1 MANGFDITDP
11 TQLTASPETEDNAP
25 IPMEDL
31 NNTQPD
37 PNDPNVMFS
46 EAALQRDKDF
56 RDIDTYTEL
65 GLSPK
70 NIVSI
75 MGSNEGRSEQE
86 IAAAIMSKYEIEQA
100 EIREENEKHKLE
112 FEQNKREIEKRQA
125 ALKDQRLKKKDLPLG
140 PDGETS
146 VSGVDGDGRPEAV
159 ADPKLFADWESIKAD
174 KDLAH
179 YADLYYQPE
188 GVDTP
193 EMIRLAGI
201 NKSLANTANM
211 QFYSQELLEA
221 IDEGD
226 MSTARQMFEVMDGL
240 GAELPSELNKSEIE
254 NLNFDWSILTK
265 WGAEQNK
272 RYKSDAAVQMTEL
285 KEAYSVLG
293 IEYNLNPESP
303 LDMQQAIGEA
313 YDLDSSL
320 EETTQAYEVTKRA
333 MKEAG
338 EDMSSLELGY
348 ELTAGIG
355 VRWLKSVFDAG
366 VGLRAIAD
374 KNIAKIAEKAGFI
387 SSNKSA
393 KIQNES
399 MERFRYLDYIETYN
413 AEKKRQ
419 RNLQAGLSEKAQG
432 MYLGEAWRADDIS
445 VGDAALKTVLFG
457 ADLVPDVLFALGTL
471 GVASGVRMTAK
482 EASKKA
488 VKNALAGSTKA
499 AVNKAMRRQAKAEGK
514 KAFIKAGGREAT
526 SLMVGVGG
534 FFGVKSGT
542 ATYQS
547 VWDRRDLT
555 EADKLFLSTVV
566 GVAEGTLTYVFSGAE
581 RVGAAATRTW
591 LTKAGG
597 REGIKKATKEA
608 IKGLT
613 QKKIWFQG
621 AKDTGGEW
629 LEEAMIE
636 TIDQGTRNLIE
647 WSHGRDVEPIDWLA
661 IEDAGLGGLI
671 GTGPLAVIGT
681 GSRSYIHS
689 KVSGAKVDLLRKLND
704 LDDKILATKPG
715 PALEILKAQRKTFNT
730 SLAKINAKSQE
741 EFDKMTDSEKEA
753 VGGLAREM
761 ETLKQEIDD
770 ARGVNDIDTVRAL
783 ESQYEQ
789 KLELKN
795 EIEEAADSRQPVA
808 NTVLAVDSEGNKNP
822 STAKDVTPE
831 QKAKNDAAPTATE
844 EQINNQ
850 EKTTESAEEA
860 KVNKRFNSALNSLGK
875 HLGLTASDPEN
886 ATKHKRT
893 VKTQRTRAINLLAS
907 LDGGTP
913 EAKAKAVET
922 IDAYIEA
929 KELVAQA
936 DSGAA
941 AGVSEEGR
949 SRIEKAR
956 EVIKSAE
963 EQTAS
968 GRPKPLAEEDPA
980 EIAQEA
986 VEDNSITLEV
996 GQDIDLNS
1004 DWIGEGE
1011 GKISLA
1017 VVNQI
1022 KRLKKAFGGILDR
1035 YGIKVQV
1042 HLTTDSFTKAT
1053 GKGVNTRGMYSHS
1066 TKTIHIQP
1074 RSRKSD
1080 VQEEFGHGVF
1090 RTIMSNNSKLRNE
1103 VYNELRFM
1111 NKSLAVKA
1119 DGTIDISEW
1128 VKVDNGN
1135 NGKTA
1140 DGRGPDFTSDKARQ
1154 EYQDNPA
1161 LKALI
1166 DTEILYAGKESNV
1179 RQEEAI
1185 MSALTA
1191 YATNPSK
1198 FKGPKGEGMINRIIR
1213 MFNRVMKVGGY
1224 KGNYITTQ
1232 DSFFTMAAKFKEAT
1246 EGAVTEVETK
1256 TEDYAAPATTEQAV
1270 PPTPPPT
1277 DQAPPTPPPTAQE
1290 APAPPAAQETE
1301 AKPAVSKEKVDPEVQ
1316 SQGRVSENLR
1326 GKKIQDLVGK
1336 KLAFEIT
1343 PSHEV
1348 LREDMGE
1355 KQFVEVIVQELPGT
1369 PWGIGF
1375 TVTKGADLGGRYKS
1389 VDNNTQFSR
1398 FIDKLN
1404 KAHTIDIIGKGITPQ
1419 NIESA
1424 LNSLQRRDSDSWDY
1438 GKKQNT
1444 GKEAFAPSKAL
1455 SNLESGPAG
1464 MLIKLVEAD
1473 AKTDDSFESRGY
1485 DSYPNLDGAEVFFTQ
1500 TVSRP
1505 NQSGVSTIRSVK
1517 EKSIKVN
1524 DFWHFRNLYAKFT
1537 GNGQLRERME
1547 DMYYVKDGVKYPDLQ
1562 PPPPRRDRQ
1571 TREILKMDVPYM
1583 KSYQEF
1589 KGEQR
1594 QEEDKQTS
1602 EMSQQWSDL
1611 TKEVSQLFRSSNKKL
1626 DLYTQES
1633 DFQPITSS
1641 EVGFTGVDALSK
1653 QIESLVIAKKNI
1665 QALIDS
1671 DITAED
1677 LNALRG
1683 GPGQDINKATNPEI
1697 FNMSGLTPF
1706 SEAQDGDVVADGE
1719 IDLSETPGDFASEDF
1734 DRGPIEIP
1742 LSVQEAENDI
1752 EYTKAS
1758 DLQGYEVATSG
1769 FDGTFPFKDKHFDV
1783 RSGVLDLV
1791 NKTIKNEEGEE
1802 SYVYTTHRDIAKAN
1816 SVRKKLERAAKK
1828 DAAKDSPKGAVY
1840 MTFAILYK
1848 DRALGNPDIFRGL
1861 MTMYGDQTKDPSK
1874 LNDILNDLP
1883 SNLKDTLFGAMLSSV
1898 YRLDVSVSQKMRL
1911 EKMLQKTNPKL
1922 EVQSKEDMDAVMQ
1935 ILAATNEEDISNEAG
1950 QTFKNRERVSKALL
1964 SAMDI
1969 NKNDFINQ
1977 IIDPRFRGAATN
1989 TGYIVAATKI
1999 PYTID
2004 KNGDVQ
2010 GFDVASLPDQG
2021 FAGGLYTTSKP
2032 EGIKLLDKMYPIE
2045 QAIPSYPVKT
2055 SITEEVA
2062 DKRRRGGTK
2071 EVTYETEMPIGELA
2085 KRAPEEAERKAK
2097 EGAGFST
2104 PEGEWNIQNDTTQ
2117 DSNVGIGQ
2125 GTVVLGVKEKV
2136 GEEVG
2141 EEVTSDYRS
2150 EDYESRG
2157 GMMDSQTDNGEFQLR
2172 EKTWFQEWRGKWLRR
2187 LADKYRDVLLIQEDI
2202 EKHKGAGVKESQDF
2216 KMAEERMYG
2225 KAANDLQKL
2234 EEKTKE
2240 MTEMMKKMGLTQG
2253 EVSDYMYALHA
2264 KERNALILERDG
2276 VENGSGMTDAEVD
2289 AILAEL
2295 NPSKKADL
2303 DKVLEIVRN
2312 IQQDTR
2318 DTMVRFGLESQET
2331 IDVFEGQFKNYVP
2344 LAGIAVDETDSANT
2358 KYPTGGAGMSV
2369 QGDSYKKAKG
2379 RKSQAANLLAQVI
2392 AQNASVHISGR
2403 TNEALQSLHELVAEN
2418 PNSKVWK
2425 IINEASYGDAHVV
2438 PVRINGEQKYIRF
2451 ADSSY
2456 AETLKGMS
2464 VPRTNALVK
2473 ILRAPANWLRR
2484 SFTTL
2489 NPEFVISNFSRDI
2502 QSALFNAMAEADIEG
2517 GALLGTNAVKDIMKM
2532 VGPSLKTLVKGVA
2545 GKSGDPMI
2553 EKYYAD
2559 FQEDGGKT
2567 GWAYAK
2573 PLSDIAAQIEKETTD
2588 KSTAQNILGKA
2599 EAFAETIEGVN
2610 DAFENSIRLA
2620 AYIGA
2625 RENGVSR
2632 GKAAQLAKNITVN
2645 FNKHGEYGQALNAV
2659 YLFFNASIQGTMRL
2673 GKSLLTMKP
2682 PIKPNGVRAEW
2693 YQRIN
2698 GAQKMA
2704 AGLTVF
2710 SAMLATI
2717 GRAMSDEDEDGTLF
2731 YDKIPDYVKER
2742 NLIFMYDGKNHIKVP
2757 MPYGFN
2763 IFANLGS
2770 AAVETAA
2777 GAKDPDEAMMFL
2789 ANSFM
2794 GAFSPVSFGQS
2805 KDLFTSAGKSATPT
2819 VLKPLVEIMTNETYF
2834 GGPVYAAQSPYSSPK
2849 PESSMSFRS
2858 PKAIQDFFEWMNET
2872 TGGSK
2877 HVPGNVDMNPD
2888 KFWHIFDYFIGGA
2901 GQFVTR
2907 TGETAFKVGT
2917 KLIVDNDVKVEFN
2930 DIPLMRKM
2938 YGEPSKY
2945 YDFGKFKERET
2956 EIKQLLREYKK
2967 DRSEDMSRYRNLIPL
2982 DNTLKSINKQLKV
2995 LRARKREARDIGNYA
3010 ERSIRI
3016 QELMDKERMLIMKF
3030 NKIYDKTRNNE

>member
-11 TQLTASPETEDNAP
+11 TQLTASPETEANAP

-31 NNTQPD
+31 NKTQPD

-56 RDIDTYTEL
+56 KRIDRFTKL
-65 GLSPK
+65 GYSPQE
-70 NIVSI
+70 IVSLI
-75 MGSNEGRSEQE
+75 GGDDDRSHEE
-86 IAAAIMSKYEIEQA
+86 VASAIIAKYEIEQS

-112 FEQNKREIEKRQA
+112 FEQNKQEIEKRQA
-125 ALKDQRLKKKDLPLG
+125 ALEAERLKKKDLPLG
-140 PDGETS
+140 PDGEPS
-146 VSGVDGDGRPEAV
+146 ASGLDGDGRPEAV
-159 ADPKLFADWESIKAD
+159 AF
-174 KDLAH
+174 
-179 YADLYYQPE
+179 PE
-188 GVDTP
+188 GVENLMYYP
-193 EMIRLAGI
+193 AGQDSPSLLRVTET
-201 NKSLANTANM
+201 NSALANSAMIQNFSSEMLAN
-211 QFYSQELLEA
+211 LE
-221 IDEGD
+221 EGD
-226 MSTARQMFEVMDGL
+226 MQGAKQMFEAMEGMGL
-240 GAELPSELNKSEIE
+240 EVPEELEKTTALFGIVPISDIGDFFTGDYRGEEQGAELKETLR
-254 NLNFDWSILTK
+254 K
-265 WGAEQNK
+265 WGIEQQQK
-272 RYKSDAAVQMTEL
+272 SKSDINSNMLEL
-285 KEAYSVLG
+285 KEAYNDLG
-293 IEYNLNPESP
+293 IDYNLNPESNLDLRQALTEAIELDEDMDLRSVERAVQDDAIEKGS
-303 LDMQQAIGEA
+303 LDMNWMERRLLG
-313 YDLDSSL
+313 L
-320 EETTQAYEVTKRA
+320 EKFAVGVKNIVPTIAAA
-333 MKEAG
+333 MIQ
-338 EDMSSLELGY
+338 S
-348 ELTAGIG
+348 
-355 VRWLKSVFDAG
+355 
-366 VGLRAIAD
+366 GLREGLHGQEDAD
-374 KNIAKIAEKAGFI
+374 QIMRRINYE
-387 SSNKSA
+387 
-393 KIQNES
+393 E
-399 MERFRYLDYIETYN
+399 DYYN
-413 AEKKRQ
+413 AKSKKKQDLMGIEERVQ
-419 RNLQAGLSEKAQG
+419 Q
-432 MYLGEAWRADDIS
+432 MPLGEAMRADDVS
-445 VGDAALKTVLFG
+445 FSQVLLKTLNFTG
-457 ADLVPDVLFALGTL
+457 DLAPDVLFSFATL
-471 GVASGVRMTAK
+471 GSGGFAKSAAKEIAK
-482 EASKKA
+482 EASEAVFKA
-488 VKNALAGSTKA
+488 SLQKTISAGL
-499 AVNKAMRRQAKAEGK
+499 RREARKVYRRE
-514 KAFIKAGGREAT
+514 FIKAGGRKASIKMAT
-526 SLMVGVGG
+526 GLSIMGG
-534 FFGVKSGT
+534 RS
-542 ATYQS
+542 ASSTYAS
-547 VWDRRDLT
+547 VWDRSDLT
-555 EADKLFLSTVV
+555 QNEKLFLSSTV
-566 GVAEGTLTYVFSGAE
+566 GLAEVTLGYLLRGAEVSGAAG
-581 RVGAAATRTW
+581 VKAFIS
-591 LTKAGG
+591 KAGG
-597 REGIKKATKEA
+597 REGIKQATRDV
-608 IKGLT
+608 L
-613 QKKIWFQG
+613 KKVTKKHILFQG
-621 AKDTGGEW
+621 AKDAGGEW
-629 LEEAMIE
+629 LEEALIE
-636 TIDQGTRNLIE
+636 VIDQGTRNMLE
-647 WSHGRDVEPIDWLA
+647 WSNGRKVTPIDWLA
-661 IEDAGLGGLI
+661 VEEAGIGGLL
-671 GTGPLAVIGT
+671 GTGPMAAIGT
-681 GSRSYIHS
+681 GSRLYSHS
-689 KVSGAKVDLLRKLND
+689 KVTEMREKTMKELESI
-704 LDDKILATKPG
+704 DDQILVTPAG
-715 PALEILKAQRKTFNT
+715 PTLEILKAKRKRLKND
-730 SLAKINAKSQE
+730 LAYIDAKGNRE
-741 EFDKMTDSEKEA
+741 YDKLTDTEKES
-753 VGGLAREM
+753 VGELSRDM
-761 ETLKQEIDD
+761 ENLRNEI
-770 ARGVNDIDTVRAL
+770 AEAKKNNDTDTVREL
-783 ESQYEQ
+783 EKQFEQ

-795 EIEEAADSRQPVA
+795 SIEEAASDRQPVA
-808 NTVLAVDSEGNKNP
+808 NSATETDSDGNEIN
-822 STAKDVTPE
+822 SIQKDVTPE
-831 QKAKNDAAPTATE
+831 QKAKNDAEPTATE

-860 KVNKRFNSALNSLGK
+860 KVNKRFNSAMGSLGK

-893 VKTQRTRAINLLAS
+893 VKAQRTRAINLLAS

-913 EAKAKAVET
+913 EAKAKAAET
-922 IDAYIEA
+922 VDAYIKA

-936 DSGAA
+936 DAGAA
-941 AGVSEEGR
+941 AATSEQGRAQIEEARKLVRETEEGTASEEAAP
-949 SRIEKAR
+949 E
-956 EVIKSAE
+956 AE
-963 EQTAS
+963 T
-968 GRPKPLAEEDPA
+968 
-980 EIAQEA
+980 QEA
-986 VEDNSITLEV
+986 VEDNSVTIES
-996 GQDIDLNS
+996 GDDIDLNS

-1053 GKGVNTRGMYSHS
+1053 GKGVNTKGMYSHS

-1090 RTIMSNNSKLRNE
+1090 RTIMSNNSKLRQE
-1103 VYNELRFM
+1103 VYSEI
-1111 NKSLAVKA
+1111 NKMTGIPEV
-1119 DGTIDISEW
+1119 DGKLDISEW
-1128 VKVDNGN
+1128 VNVNNGN
-1135 NGKTA
+1135 NGKSA
-1140 DGRGPDFTSDKARQ
+1140 DGRGPDFTSAKAKQ
-1154 EYQDNPA
+1154 EYKENPA

-1166 DTEILYAGKESNV
+1166 DTEILYAGKKLSE

-1191 YATNPSK
+1191 YAANPNK
-1198 FKGPKGEGMINRIIR
+1198 FKGPKGEGVINRVIR

-1256 TEDYAAPATTEQAV
+1256 TEDYAAPTTTEQAV

-1277 DQAPPTPPPTAQE
+1277 DQAPPTPPPAAQE

-1301 AKPAVSKEKVDPEVQ
+1301 AKPAVSEEKVDPEVQ

-1336 KLAFEIT
+1336 KLIFEIT

-1369 PWGIGF
+1369 KWGIGF
-1375 TVTKGADLGGRYKS
+1375 TVIKGADLGGRYKS
-1389 VDNNTQFSR
+1389 VDNNTQFSK

-1404 KAHTIDIIGKGITPQ
+1404 EAHTIDIIGKGVTPQ

-1500 TVSRP
+1500 TISRP
-1505 NQSGVSTIRSVK
+1505 DAIGTSKVRSVR

-1571 TREILKMDVPYM
+1571 TREVLKMDVPYI

-1589 KGEQR
+1589 QGEER
-1594 QEEDKQTS
+1594 QKESGLTS
-1602 EMSQQWSDL
+1602 QMSQQWSEL
-1611 TKEVSQLFRSSNKKL
+1611 TKEISELFRSSDKKL
-1626 DLYTQES
+1626 DLYTQER
-1633 DFQPITSS
+1633 DFQPIEPSD
-1641 EVGFTGVDALSK
+1641 VGFEDADALAR
-1653 QIESLVIAKKNI
+1653 QVESLVIAKKNI

-1677 LNALRG
+1677 LNELRG
-1683 GPGQDINKATNPEI
+1683 GPGQVINKATNPEI

-1706 SEAQDGDVVADGE
+1706 SEAQNGDIVADGE

-1752 EYTKAS
+1752 EYIKAS

-1769 FDGTFPFKDKHFDV
+1769 FDGTFPFEDKHFDV

-1898 YRLDVSVSQKMRL
+1898 SRLDVSVSQKMRL
-1911 EKMLQKTNPKL
+1911 EKMLQKTKPKL

-1935 ILAATNEEDISNEAG
+1935 MLAATNEEGISNEAG

-2010 GFDVASLPDQG
+2010 GFDVTSLPDQG

-2055 SITEEVA
+2055 SITEEVT
-2062 DKRRRGGTK
+2062 DKRRRGGKK

-2085 KRAPEEAERKAK
+2085 KRDPEEAAKKAK

-2125 GTVVLGVKEKV
+2125 GTVVLGVKEKEV

-2141 EEVTSDYRS
+2141 EEVTSDYGS

-2234 EEKTKE
+2234 EDKTKE
-2240 MTEMMKKMGLTQG
+2240 MTSMMKEMGLTQG
-2253 EVSDYMYALHA
+2253 EISDYMYALHA

-2276 VENGSGMTDAEVD
+2276 VENGSGMTDAEAD

-2295 NPSKKADL
+2295 DPSKKANM
-2303 DKVLEIVRN
+2303 DKVLELVRD

-2318 DTMVRFGLESQET
+2318 DTMVKLGLESQET
-2331 IDVFEGQFKNYVP
+2331 IDVFEGQFENYVP

-2369 QGDSYKKAKG
+2369 QGDTYKKAAG

-2403 TNEALQSLHELVAEN
+2403 TNEALQSLHELVSEN

-2425 IINEASYGDAHVV
+2425 IIDKASYGDAHVV

-2464 VPRTNALVK
+2464 VPRTSALVK
-2473 ILRAPANWLRR
+2473 MLRAPANWLRR

-2502 QSALFNAMAEADIEG
+2502 QSAIFNAMAEADIEG
-2517 GALLGTNAVKDIMKM
+2517 GALLGTNAVKDMMKM
-2532 VGPSLKTLVKGVA
+2532 VAPSLKTLVRGVA

-2588 KSTAQNILGKA
+2588 KSTAQNILGKV

-2682 PIKPNGVRAEW
+2682 PIKPNGVKAEW

-2710 SAMLATI
+2710 SAMLTMI
-2717 GRAMSDEDEDGTLF
+2717 GRAMSEEDEDGILF

-2777 GAKDPDEAMMFL
+2777 GAKEPDEAMMFL

-2805 KDLFTSAGKSATPT
+2805 KDLFTSVGKSATPT

-2834 GGPVYAAQSPYSSPK
+2834 GGPVYAAQSPYASPK

-2858 PKAIQDFFEWMNET
+2858 PKAIQEFFEWMNET

-2888 KFWHIFDYFIGGA
+2888 KFWHIFDYFLGGA

-2907 TGETAFKVGT
+2907 TGETAFKVGQ

-2956 EIKQLLREYKK
+2956 EIKQLVREYKQ
-2967 DRSEDMSRYRNLIPL
+2967 DRSEDLSRYKDLGPL
-2982 DNTLKSINKQLKV
+2982 NNTLKAINKQLKV

-3030 NKIYDKTRNNE
+3030 NKIYDKIRNNE